1 MNYRWRKRIAKVIV
15 HLGFTFRVGPLDTN
29 QYSRIDVDVRDIDTE
44 LPITEQLGQTE
55 QAIEDVWKVVRQ
67 NVDEKIEG
75 ILDNGS

>member
-1 MNYRWRKRIAKVIV
+1 MAKVSV

>member
-1 MNYRWRKRIAKVIV
+1 MAKVSV
-15 HLGFTFRVGPLDTN
+15 HLAFTFRVGALDTN

-44 LPITEQLGQTE
+44 VPITDQLGQAE

-75 ILDNGS
+75 ILENGA

>member
-1 MNYRWRKRIAKVIV
+1 MAKVSV

-55 QAIEDVWKVVRQ
+55 QAIEDVWKVVRE